1 MKFVYAINPISRN
14 SGCNCISYLFYFHI
28 DICSFQVGGGG
39 GCLAMVQ
46 NRLFV
51 NTHYISKCYLYII
64 AGFVITETV
73 FQ

>member
-1 MKFVYAINPISRN
+1 MLLILLVEIRDVIVFHTYFIFTLTFVLSRW
-14 SGCNCISYLFYFHI
+14 
-28 DICSFQVGGGG
+28 VGGG

-46 NRLFV
+46 NRVFV